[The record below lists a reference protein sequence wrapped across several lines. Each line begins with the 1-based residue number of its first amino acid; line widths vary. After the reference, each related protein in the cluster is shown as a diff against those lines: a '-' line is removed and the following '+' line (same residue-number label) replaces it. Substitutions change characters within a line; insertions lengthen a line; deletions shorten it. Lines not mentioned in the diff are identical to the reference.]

1 MDLKAGQWL
10 YDTRAIRVLLSIVL
24 SVSLAWYLLGRSQ
37 RRRAEEHFAAQ
48 RGCLPPKTWNSTWPL
63 GLDMLLKALKYA
75 RTMQILQFFLE
86 VVDDNGTTFVQ
97 ELLGATGIDT
107 VDPENIEAILSTNF
121 EDYGLGLRA
130 LHFKP
135 LLGSGIFTQD
145 GAPWKHSRALL
156 RPQFASNRSQ
166 NFEQIKT
173 CVQDLIDAIP
183 GDGSTVDLQP
193 LFFKLTFDT
202 TMFLLFG
209 DSVLDSHWGAVA
221 GQESSFAQAF
231 NLAQDYLAHRGRLG
245 QFYWLLNDRTFRD
258 ACRRCHRFVDEAVAK
273 ALRPGGGGDQDRGK
287 EELRSNYSFIDA
299 LAEQTQDK
307 TVLRDQCFN
316 VLLAGRDTTGCC
328 LSWSMRLLARHP
340 QVLRRLR
347 DEVATVCG
355 LGPGS
360 PPPARDDLKPLR
372 MPYLSLVVKE
382 VLRLYPSVPVNSREA
397 IRLTTLPVGGGGDG
411 KAPILVRPGQA
422 VGYCVYAMHR
432 RKDIYG
438 DDAEAFRPE
447 RWEEDRLRDVGW
459 AYLPFNGGPRL
470 CLGQDFAL
478 LEVSYTI
485 CRLVQV
491 FPHIAIPASERH
503 VDVGQERQTLTLVV
517 ASADGCRLS
526 MGTEA
531 AFRQ

>member
-1 MDLKAGQWL
+1 MDQKAAQGL
-10 YDTRAIRVLLSIVL
+10 YEPRALRIILTIVL
-24 SVSLAWYLLGRSQ
+24 SAALAWLLLGRSQ
-37 RRRAEEHFAAQ
+37 RRRAESRFAAEK
-48 RGCLPPKTWNSTWPL
+48 GCLPPKIWNSRWPF
-63 GLDMLLKALKYA
+63 GLDMLVKALKYA

-107 VDPENIEAILSTNF
+107 VDPENIEAVLSSNF

-130 LHFKP
+130 PHFRP

-145 GAPWKHSRALL
+145 GALWKHSRALL

-166 NFEQIKT
+166 NFEQIKN
-173 CVQDLIDAIP
+173 CVQDLISSIP

-209 DSVLDSHWGAVA
+209 DSVLDLDWGKVA

-258 ACRRCHRFVDEAVAK
+258 ACKRCHQFVDEAVDK
-273 ALRPGGGGDQDRGK
+273 ALRPSGMAQEKDR

-299 LAEQTQDK
+299 LAEQTQDRQ
-307 TVLRDQCFN
+307 VLRDQCFN

-328 LSWSMRLLARHP
+328 LSWSFRLLARHP
-340 QVLRRLR
+340 LVLHRLR
-347 DEVATVCG
+347 EEIASVCG

-360 PPPARDDLKPLR
+360 QPPSRDDLKPTR
-372 MPYLSLVVKE
+372 MPYLSQVVKE

-397 IRLTTLPVGGGGDG
+397 MRLTTLPVGGGPDG

-422 VGYCVYAMHR
+422 VGYCVYAMQR

-447 RWEEDRLRDVGW
+447 RWEEDRLKDVGW

-478 LEVSYTI
+478 LEVSYTV
-485 CRLVQV
+485 CRLIQT
-491 FPHIAIPASERH
+491 FPHIAVPDAEPH
-503 VDVGQERQTLTLVV
+503 VEVGQERQTLTLVV

-526 MGTEA
+526 LGAEA
-531 AFRQ
+531 SQ